1 VIENSKITVDVDNC
15 TKCKA
20 CVNECPRSLYY
31 FESDQL
37 SFADEFEELCIE
49 CSHCVAVCPV
59 NIIQLKTVSITDVKE
74 IKEQEKK
81 ADFTSIS
88 NLIKTRRSIRQ
99 FKEKAVPKELIQ
111 KILDIARYAPTGHNE
126 ENVHYTV
133 FQDRE
138 ILKQFSDEIT
148 KQITN
153 LCNMYTDP
161 KGRESLK
168 STLPNTIFEKLE
180 ENVLNFKKHL
190 EEIKKGRDVWRRNAE
205 LIIIHSPKTAMTPVE
220 NCSLA
225 AGHIMLAAESLG
237 LGTCSLGY
245 ATAFINQFK
254 TVSKIVKLPRD
265 HKVAYTLAIGY
276 PNVKY
281 FRIPAR
287 KTLKA
292 DWI

>member
-1 VIENSKITVDVDNC
+1 MIENSKIIVDVDNC
-15 TKCKA
+15 TKCKS
-20 CVNECPRSLYY
+20 CVNECPRRLLC
-31 FESDQL
+31 FKNDQL
-37 SFADEFEELCIE
+37 AFSDEFEELCLE

-59 NIIQLKTVSITDVKE
+59 NIIQLKTVPIAEVKE
-74 IKEQEKK
+74 IKELEKP

-88 NLIKTRRSIRQ
+88 NLIKMRRSIRQ
-99 FKEKAVPKELIQ
+99 FKEKTVPKELIQ
-111 KILDIARYAPTGHNE
+111 KILDVARYAPTGHNE

-133 FQDRE
+133 VQNRE
-138 ILKQFSDEIT
+138 TLKQFSDEIT

-153 LCNMYTDP
+153 LYNMYIDP

-168 STLPNTIFEKLE
+168 STLSNAIYEKLE
-180 ENVLNFKKHL
+180 ENILNFKTHL
-190 EEIKKGRDVWRRNAE
+190 EEIKKGRDVWRWNAE
-205 LIIIHSPKTAMTPVE
+205 LIIIHSPKTAMTPIE

-225 AGHIMLAAESLG
+225 AGHIMLAAESLD

-254 TVSKIVKLPRD
+254 TVSKIVKLPRN
-265 HKVAYTLAIGY
+265 HIAAYTLAIGY